1 MARIQFVGAKT
12 VDFAKCYPESE
23 FSRDGLMADFAKFE
37 TYFVKKHPI
46 EYSESRL
53 HDDFEKMWTTMSEIR
68 KDAWGFMY
76 RDFQSRNVMV
86 KSGGLWYIDF
96 QGGRRGPIWY
106 DLVSF
111 VYQVRAKYP
120 ESIKTQMISVYLK
133 SIKKFIEITDD
144 EFYGNLSFFI
154 LTRMVQVLGTY
165 GLRGLEERKETFLGQ
180 IPDTLKV
187 LENVVDKFES
197 EYPELIKVIKE
208 ATKHYGE

>member
-1 MARIQFVGAKT
+1 
-12 VDFAKCYPESE
+12 
-23 FSRDGLMADFAKFE
+23 
-37 TYFVKKHPI
+37 
-46 EYSESRL
+46 
-53 HDDFEKMWTTMSEIR
+53 MSN
-68 KDAWGFMY
+68 F
-76 RDFQSRNVMV
+76 
-86 KSGGLWYIDF
+86 
-96 QGGRRGPIWY
+96 
-106 DLVSF
+106 
-111 VYQVRAKYP
+111 
-120 ESIKTQMISVYLK
+120 LK

-187 LENVVDKFES
+187 LGNVVDKFES